1 MTSVYWTLRQLSTP
15 RDRRGRDRLA
25 DAVARAIAA
34 DRDLR
39 RHETTADAIQTAHN
53 MMLYSWTKAGVS
65 PAIAKTWA
73 AELADR
79 ITAALARPRADG
91 PP

>member
-1 MTSVYWTLRQLSTP
+1 
-15 RDRRGRDRLA
+15 
-25 DAVARAIAA
+25 AA
-34 DRDLR
+34 DRNPH

-53 MMLYSWTKAGVS
+53 MMVYSWTKAGVS
-65 PAIAKTWA
+65 PALARTWG

-79 ITAALARPRADG
+79 IAAALAWPRAQG